1 MNPIRNGALL
11 LALAGLAALGSGC
24 AMTPGGITDST
35 VPIEGRRYTN
45 LGRVHTTDSR
55 VHLFGLIPVSGA
67 NTTRDAIDA
76 CIRSRGGD
84 AMISVTVE
92 SYRQWWVLFT
102 RAVTRV
108 DGDVIRFEK

>member
-1 MNPIRNGALL
+1 MI
-11 LALAGLAALGSGC
+11 
-24 AMTPGGITDST
+24 PGGITDST